1 MKCYICIPSW
11 QTKIL
16 NVTQGIELTRNC
28 KSEIVY
34 ITITSV
40 SLAKVLRTL
49 ITNHL

>member
-1 MKCYICIPSW
+1 MYLPGKP
-11 QTKIL
+11 KFK

-40 SLAKVLRTL
+40 LLAAVLR
-49 ITNHL
+49 IHNTNYL